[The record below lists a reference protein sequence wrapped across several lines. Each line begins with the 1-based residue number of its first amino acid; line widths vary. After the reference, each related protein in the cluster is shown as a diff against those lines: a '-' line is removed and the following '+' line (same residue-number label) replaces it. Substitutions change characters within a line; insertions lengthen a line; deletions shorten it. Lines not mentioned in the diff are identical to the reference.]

1 MNTKM
6 TDISKDIKGFT
17 LIEVIVSLVILGVLA
32 AVSTIAIFKIVE
44 GYQLAK
50 DNAHLTQKAQ
60 VALTRIAVELNYATN
75 VEIKGGEGNPRIEYD
90 AEYPDGTA
98 SEGNRIREQQENLML
113 REDNTR
119 YILADGVIDF
129 NASRPDTSD
138 SDYDYEDYMI
148 EIELIMENV
157 NEAEQTFTTSIS
169 HR

>member
-60 VALTRIAVELNYATN
+60 VAMTRIAVELNYASDVRIT
-75 VEIKGGEGNPRIEYD
+75 GNTIRYD
-90 AEYPDGTA
+90 AEYPDDTD
-98 SEGNRIREQQENLML
+98 SEDNRIRRQQENLIL
-113 REDNTR
+113 REGNDR

-148 EIELIMENV
+148 EIELIMENG